1 MFGRLEWDKPARC
14 TIRCEFYKPEKGRY
28 LHPSEHR
35 PITHW
40 EAARLQ
46 TFPDD
51 YRWYGSKIRIA
62 IQIGNAVPPLFAQAI
77 AEQVKRH
84 LLANSAPVAK
94 KPPPAVVRQLVL
106 HAG

>member
-1 MFGRLEWDKPARC
+1 
-14 TIRCEFYKPEKGRY
+14 
-28 LHPSEHR
+28 
-35 PITHW
+35 
-40 EAARLQ
+40 LQ